1 MPRKEVFQGM
11 SRGKVERI
19 YVSAVDSSENY
30 LRHGIEFSLC
40 DTIEI
45 YPPPPTKKDERLEH
59 SSHFLLYFHSI
70 L

>member
-1 MPRKEVFQGM
+1 MEG
-11 SRGKVERI
+11 I

-45 YPPPPTKKDERLEH
+45 YTQKKGRPFRTFFSFLITVSF
-59 SSHFLLYFHSI
+59 SSVAYNQKLK
-70 L
+70 

>member
-1 MPRKEVFQGM
+1 M
-11 SRGKVERI
+11 SRGKVEGI

-45 YPPPPTKKDERLEH
+45 YTQKRDDRLEH
-59 SSHFLLYFHSI
+59 SSHFLL
-70 L
+70 